1 MSKPAT
7 IVDLRGNLL
16 TPDDVLR
23 RIVGRLSLPD
33 SRGSQGSGLMWVRVS
48 LALHLD
54 ALASA
59 GLCMHYGYD
68 AASGERLDG
77 AS

>member
-1 MSKPAT
+1 MSEPT

-16 TPDDVLR
+16 TTDDILR
-23 RIVGRLSLPD
+23 NIVARLSLPD
-33 SRGSQGSGLMWVRVS
+33 PHESGGSGLMWVRVS
-48 LALHLD
+48 LALGLD

-59 GLCMHYGYD
+59 GLCTHYGYD

>member
-1 MSKPAT
+1 MSDQPT

-16 TPDDVLR
+16 TTDDILR
-23 RIVGRLSLPD
+23 NIVARLSLPD
-33 SRGSQGSGLMWVRVS
+33 SHGSRGSGLMWVRVS
-48 LALHLD
+48 LTLHLD

-59 GLCMHYGYD
+59 GLCKHYGYD

-77 AS
+77 AA